1 MSRRLFLTTA
11 IVLMAISV
19 QIAPRIGRAQ
29 SPSLSS
35 ARLHASVEID
45 PRGAFV
51 YRYTVENGAGSTAGI
66 SKMTIDISLPA
77 GASTPS
83 ASGLAHG
90 AGYFAE
96 LSAAGSN
103 RRAGAAV
110 PVGLSAPQPGWRTT
124 VGTDATA
131 RWVAAN
137 VTSLVLP
144 KQRLAGFSLAS
155 HGPPSLR
162 RFTLVPHIDPERAPV
177 MEPGDDPGESDR
189 YKQEFDQYVDSQ
201 SVAGITLAPAA
212 PVTMT
217 ADALLANLASQV
229 AQARSLRWISSDAIM
244 RSVTEK
250 LQAARAAISRS
261 QLESAEN
268 ILRALRTD
276 VAAQSG
282 KSFTSEAV
290 ALVDLNI
297 QYALPLVA
305 KP

>member
-1 MSRRLFLTTA
+1 MRRLA

-19 QIAPRIGRAQ
+19 PIAPRIGRAQ
-29 SPSLSS
+29 PPSLSA
-35 ARLHASVEID
+35 ARLHASVELD
-45 PRGAFV
+45 PRGVFV

-66 SKMTIDISLPA
+66 SKMSIDISLPA

-83 ASGLAHG
+83 ANGLAHG
-90 AGYFAE
+90 PGYFSE
-96 LSAAGSN
+96 LSVVGRNLKAGKT
-103 RRAGAAV
+103 V
-110 PVGLSAPQPGWRTT
+110 PVGLSAPQQGWRTT

-131 RWVAAN
+131 RWVAVN
-137 VTSLVLP
+137 DKSLVFP

-162 RFTLVPHIDPERAPV
+162 RFTLAPHVDPERAPI

-189 YKQEFDQYVDSQ
+189 YKQDFDQYVESR
-201 SVAGITLAPAA
+201 SVTGITLAPTA

-217 ADALLANLASQV
+217 ADVLLASLAAQIV
-229 AQARSLRWISSDAIM
+229 QARSLRWISSDAIT
-244 RSVTEK
+244 RNLTEK
-250 LQAARAAISRS
+250 LQAARAAISRRQS
-261 QLESAEN
+261 ESAGS
-268 ILRALRTD
+268 ILRALRNE

-282 KSFTSEAV
+282 KSLTSEAV

-297 QYALPLVA
+297 QYTLPLVA